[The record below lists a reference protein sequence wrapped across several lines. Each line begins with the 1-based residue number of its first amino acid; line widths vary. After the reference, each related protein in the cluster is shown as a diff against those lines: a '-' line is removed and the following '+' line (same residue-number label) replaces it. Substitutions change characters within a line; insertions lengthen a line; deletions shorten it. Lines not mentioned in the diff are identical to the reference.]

1 MNQKRQAPG
10 QPSAGPESAP
20 LVGHDDRR
28 TGLGVDAL
36 KRAFLDNLVYSQAR
50 FPEVATR
57 RDCFQ
62 ALASAV
68 RDRLLQRWVQTARTY
83 RDKGSRTVCY
93 LSAEFLIGPQ
103 LGNNL
108 INLGIFDNVRQ
119 AMKELGLDLDLLL
132 DQEEEPGL
140 GNGGLGRL
148 AACYLDSLA
157 TLEIPAIGYGIRY
170 EFGIFTQA
178 IRDGWQAELTD
189 KWLRSGSP
197 WLIHRPNV
205 AFDIKLAGHTEHQYE
220 ATVNRRLRVQWVPGK
235 VVRGTAWDMPVL
247 GYGVNTPN
255 RLRLWSAEAPEA
267 FDFAAFNAGNYYQAV
282 DAEVLSET
290 LTKVLYPNDE
300 MEAGQTLRLEQQYF
314 FVSCSLQDMVRLHLQ
329 REPNLDR
336 FHEKFVVQL
345 NDTHPSIA
353 VAELM
358 RLLVDDFEMLWD
370 DAWAIAIRTFA
381 YTNHTLLPEA
391 LEKWPLKLFR
401 RTLPRHY
408 EIICEINTRFLDEV
422 RIRFP
427 GDEARLRRMSLI
439 DEDGVRYVRMAHLA
453 VVGSFAV
460 NGVAA
465 LHTELLKSDVLKDF
479 YELWPEKFRNK
490 TNGVTPR
497 RFVLLANPT
506 MSKLIDDSIGRGWVT
521 DMSRLRELE
530 RFAEDKAFRKDWR
543 EIKRGNK
550 ENLVR
555 EIRRFAHVDVD
566 PVSMFDV
573 QVKRIHEYKR
583 QHLNLLHVIWL
594 YKRLKD
600 NPNLE
605 AAPRTVIFGGKAAPG
620 YRMAKLMIR
629 LATAVADIIG
639 RDPAMRGKLQVVFFP
654 NYNVKSGHWIFPA
667 ADLSEQI
674 SLAGKEAS
682 GTGNMKFQMN
692 GALTIGTLD
701 GANVEIREQVGDEN
715 FFLFGMTTPEVTE
728 LRQCGYRPRSY
739 YDANPQLREV
749 IDLIAS
755 GFFTRGDRDIFRPL
769 VDHLLHH
776 DDYMLLADFQSYIEC
791 QERVSATYLDYERW
805 SRMSILNVARSGF
818 FSSDRAIQEYCTD
831 IWKVQPVRIELS
843 DLSEKD
849 MHFKRAAA
857 GAP

>member
-1 MNQKRQAPG
+1 
-10 QPSAGPESAP
+10 
-20 LVGHDDRR
+20 
-28 TGLGVDAL
+28 
-36 KRAFLDNLVYSQAR
+36 
-50 FPEVATR
+50 
-57 RDCFQ
+57 
-62 ALASAV
+62 
-68 RDRLLQRWVQTARTY
+68 
-83 RDKGSRTVCY
+83 
-93 LSAEFLIGPQ
+93 
-103 LGNNL
+103 
-108 INLGIFDNVRQ
+108 
-119 AMKELGLDLDLLL
+119 
-132 DQEEEPGL
+132 
-140 GNGGLGRL
+140 
-148 AACYLDSLA
+148 
-157 TLEIPAIGYGIRY
+157 
-170 EFGIFTQA
+170 
-178 IRDGWQAELTD
+178 
-189 KWLRSGSP
+189 
-197 WLIHRPNV
+197 
-205 AFDIKLAGHTEHQYE
+205 
-220 ATVNRRLRVQWVPGK
+220 
-235 VVRGTAWDMPVL
+235 
-247 GYGVNTPN
+247 
-255 RLRLWSAEAPEA
+255 
-267 FDFAAFNAGNYYQAV
+267 
-282 DAEVLSET
+282 
-290 LTKVLYPNDE
+290 
-300 MEAGQTLRLEQQYF
+300 
-314 FVSCSLQDMVRLHLQ
+314 
-329 REPNLDR
+329 
-336 FHEKFVVQL
+336 
-345 NDTHPSIA
+345 
-353 VAELM
+353 
-358 RLLVDDFEMLWD
+358 
-370 DAWAIAIRTFA
+370 
-381 YTNHTLLPEA
+381 
-391 LEKWPLKLFR
+391 
-401 RTLPRHY
+401 
-408 EIICEINTRFLDEV
+408 
-422 RIRFP
+422 
-427 GDEARLRRMSLI
+427 
-439 DEDGVRYVRMAHLA
+439 
-453 VVGSFAV
+453 
-460 NGVAA
+460 
-465 LHTELLKSDVLKDF
+465 
-479 YELWPEKFRNK
+479 
-490 TNGVTPR
+490 
-497 RFVLLANPT
+497 
-506 MSKLIDDSIGRGWVT
+506 
-521 DMSRLRELE
+521 
-530 RFAEDKAFRKDWR
+530 
-543 EIKRGNK
+543 
-550 ENLVR
+550 
-555 EIRRFAHVDVD
+555 
-566 PVSMFDV
+566 FDV

-805 SRMSILNVARSGF
+805 SRMSILNVARSGY